1 MPPIQTVR
9 RTLQRPAPRGRRRRR
24 RRRCGE
30 EPAGAV
36 VPEGLR
42 DAGGGEGRGRGRV
55 WIGTRDGGADSEGVQ
70 GGRGGVRFRGERAL
84 AQEVG
89 RGSEGVEGRKRRVK
103 RHMERVRLHGGLGL
117 ALAQAQ
123 TMPPYLRVEGAPD
136 LDHVEADA
144 LRELF
149 AAEGR
154 EAEVRVPPVDR
165 VRLAAEDALLHPGI
179 LRRLRSVGSLGRLRN
194 SGTVR
199 RAWWSL
205 QGIGLFGGGADGE
218 GMGLVP
224 GCRVGGRYGWPRPWP
239 WPRRRLFHAGTLFLT
254 LLPYP
259 LI

>member
-9 RTLQRPAPRGRRRRR
+9 RTLERPAPRRRRR

-30 EPAGAV
+30 ELAGAV
-36 VPEGLR
+36 GPEGLR
-42 DAGGGEGRGRGRV
+42 DVGGGEGRGRGRF
-55 WIGTRDGGADSEGVQ
+55 WFGIRDGGADSEGVQ
-70 GGRGGVRFRGERAL
+70 GGKGAVGFWGERAL
-84 AQEVG
+84 PQEVG
-89 RGSEGVEGRKRRVK
+89 RGPEGVEGRKRRVR
-103 RHMERVRLHGGLGL
+103 RHVERVRLHGGLGL
-117 ALAQAQ
+117 ALTQAQAL
-123 TMPPYLRVEGAPD
+123 PPYMRVEVTPD
-136 LDHVEADA
+136 LDHIEADT
-144 LRELF
+144 LRDLL

-154 EAEVRVPPVDR
+154 EAEVRAPPVDH
-165 VRLAAEDALLHPGI
+165 VRLAAEEALLHPGI
-179 LRRLRSVGSLGRLRN
+179 RRRLRSAGNLGRLRE
-194 SGTVR
+194 SGIAR

-224 GCRVGGRYGWPRPWP
+224 GCRVGGRYGWTRPWP